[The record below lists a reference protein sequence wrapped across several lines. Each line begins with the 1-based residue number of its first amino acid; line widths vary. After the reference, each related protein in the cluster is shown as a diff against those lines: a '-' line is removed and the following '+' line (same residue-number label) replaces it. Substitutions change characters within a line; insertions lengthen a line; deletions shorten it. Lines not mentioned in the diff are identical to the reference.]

1 MIALALAAMLQ
12 YGSCHS
18 GGPDRSR
25 TAAEVAGTFFEGL
38 RTRKPDAIRWVT
50 RRGVVW
56 RSGETVT
63 PDEEVYSQLE
73 VDEWPVRRLLITG
86 MIGNGAT
93 VAATTVVRG
102 DPDSETLTVLS
113 IAEGCVTEVRVYPP
127 AAQ

>member
-38 RTRKPDAIRWVT
+38 QARKPDTIRWVT

-56 RSGETVT
+56 RAGETVT
-63 PDEEVYSQLE
+63 TDQDIYAQLE
-73 VDEWPVRRLLITG
+73 TDEWPVRRLVITG